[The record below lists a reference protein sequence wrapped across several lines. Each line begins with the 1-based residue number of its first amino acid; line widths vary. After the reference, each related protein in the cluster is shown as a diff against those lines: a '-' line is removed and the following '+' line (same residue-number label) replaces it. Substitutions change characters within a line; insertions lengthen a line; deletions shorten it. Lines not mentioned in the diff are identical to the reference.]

1 MHSYH
6 INTTLAATKSALLL
20 VRCQNTIDGS
30 CKEPSEL
37 HSSFPCS
44 RLIFHLGHRRRCPL
58 VWPSTFADALGVW
71 LNPSGRNLKARVQKT
86 WKKASCTHQSQR
98 CSLTLS
104 SFLSSLRLR
113 QWSLNQ
119 FNQSFNKSAPFLVAT
134 CPRTWSWP
142 LTWPGLP
149 SKHQDNEGT
158 CVSAECRWPGMQ
170 PPYRNST
177 RVLTWFSPT
186 IWLVQLDKGHVKRTG
201 AFFFLPFLFVVV
213 IISVFLVYT
222 KKC

>member
-1 MHSYH
+1 MHSCH
-6 INTTLAATKSALLL
+6 INTTLAATKSDLLL

-71 LNPSGRNLKARVQKT
+71 LNPSGRNLKARVQKS

-119 FNQSFNKSAPFLVAT
+119 FHQSFNKSAPFLVAT
-134 CPRTWSWP
+134 CPRTWSIDLVSVLLDLKARKLVVAHIP
-142 LTWPGLP
+142 CSDPPAPPGKAL
-149 SKHQDNEGT
+149 
-158 CVSAECRWPGMQ
+158 C
-170 PPYRNST
+170 
-177 RVLTWFSPT
+177 L
-186 IWLVQLDKGHVKRTG
+186 
-201 AFFFLPFLFVVV
+201 
-213 IISVFLVYT
+213 
-222 KKC
+222 

>member
-6 INTTLAATKSALLL
+6 INTTLAATKSDLLL

-44 RLIFHLGHRRRCPL
+44 RLIFHLGHRRRCPP

-104 SFLSSLRLR
+104 YFLSSLRLR

-119 FNQSFNKSAPFLVAT
+119 FNQSFQQKCTFPGGNMSQDMILATDVAWVAKQT
-134 CPRTWSWP
+134 
-142 LTWPGLP
+142 PGQWGNVCI
-149 SKHQDNEGT
+149 S
-158 CVSAECRWPGMQ
+158 GMSLAW
-170 PPYRNST
+170 NAAA
-177 RVLTWFSPT
+177 L
-186 IWLVQLDKGHVKRTG
+186 
-201 AFFFLPFLFVVV
+201 
-213 IISVFLVYT
+213 
-222 KKC
+222 